1 LSLTSFGLSARLSK
15 LRAQSR
21 IRALSPIEFSS
32 STQIRASGKDYLNF
46 SSNDYLGLA
55 ADSRVAKSYIEGV
68 NRFGSGSGASA
79 LVTGRSQAHSELE
92 AALADHLG
100 VEAVLLFGSGFL
112 ANLGV
117 ISALADAQT
126 QVYSDALN
134 HASIIDALKLSRAE
148 RHIYAHKSID
158 ALEHQLLE
166 SKSKGNTVPR
176 LIVSDHVFSMDG
188 DKANVAGLRR
198 LADAHDS
205 ALMIDDAHGFALPY
219 EAKSSDCDVYVATL
233 GKSLGLSGAF
243 VAGSND
249 LIEFLVNHA
258 RTAIYSTA
266 LAPAIAH
273 AAIRALKII
282 KERELGQKLLANIDY
297 FKNQAIEYGLDLLPS
312 DTAIQPM
319 LLGSDEASLSA
330 MQALKDKGL
339 WVTAIRPPTVAEGT
353 SRLRI
358 VFSAAHSESQIDCLL
373 AGLRSLKNN

>member
-1 LSLTSFGLSARLSK
+1 MSLTSFGLSARLHK

-32 STQIRASGKDYLNF
+32 STQIRASGKNYLNF
-46 SSNDYLGLA
+46 SSNDYLGLG

-148 RHIYAHKSID
+148 RHIYAHNTTCDLELMLTKS
-158 ALEHQLLE
+158 ALSVPH
-166 SKSKGNTVPR
+166 PR

-188 DKANVAGLRR
+188 DQANVAGLRR

-219 EAKSSDCDVYVATL
+219 ESKSSDCDVYVATL

-243 VAGSND
+243 VAGSSD

-273 AAIRALKII
+273 AATRALKITQ
-282 KERELGQKLLANIDY
+282 ERELGQKLLANIGY
-297 FKNQAIEYGLDLLPS
+297 FKNQAVEYGLDLLPS

-319 LLGSDEASLSA
+319 LLGSDEASISA

-358 VFSAAHSESQIDCLL
+358 VFSAAHNESQIDCLL

>member
-1 LSLTSFGLSARLSK
+1 MSLSGFGLKVRLSQ

-32 STQIRASGKDYLNF
+32 STQIRASGKSYLNF
-46 SSNDYLGLA
+46 SSNDYLGLGA
-55 ADSRVAKSYIEGV
+55 NQEVAQSLIEGLT
-68 NRFGSGSGASA
+68 RYGAGSGASA
-79 LVTGRSQAHSELE
+79 LVTGRSYAHSQLE

-117 ISALADAQT
+117 ISALANTQT

-134 HASIIDALKLSRAE
+134 HASIIDALKLSKAV
-148 RHIYAHKSID
+148 RHIYAHNSINS
-158 ALEHQLLE
+158 LERQLRELK
-166 SKSKGNTVPR
+166 SKSDIAPR

-188 DKANVAGLRR
+188 DQADVAGLRR
-198 LADAHDS
+198 LAGDHS
-205 ALMIDDAHGFALPY
+205 TALMIDDAHGFALPY

-243 VAGSND
+243 VAGSGD
-249 LIEFLVNHA
+249 LIEYLVNHA

-266 LAPAIAH
+266 LAPATAH
-273 AAIRALKII
+273 AAVKALNIAQEGK
-282 KERELGQKLLANIDY
+282 LGQKLLANIDY
-297 FKNQAIEYGLDLLPS
+297 FKNQAKHLGIDLLPS

-319 LLGSDEASLSA
+319 LLGSDAAALSA
-330 MQALKDKGL
+330 MKALKEKGL
-339 WVTAIRPPTVAEGT
+339 WVTAIRPPTVPEGT

-358 VFSAAHSESQIDCLL
+358 VLSSAHSQSQIDQLL
-373 AGLRSLKNN
+373 AGLRGLKTS